1 MALGYT
7 DGGMYYAPK
16 RPPRADLEILTM
28 DRKIVLFDL
37 DTSDVNSGYDF
48 EINYDN
54 EGNIKKVTI
63 LADVN
68 EEVYGLYED
77 FDDDMNALDA
87 LVDDITMGYH
97 DYDDGDDLY
106 GDGRGYRG

>member
-1 MALGYT
+1 MAYI
-7 DGGMYYAPK
+7 DSSMYYAPK

-48 EINYDN
+48 EIDYDH

-77 FDDDMNALDA
+77 FDDDMEALDS
-87 LVDDITMGYH
+87 LVDDITMGYR
-97 DYDDGDDLY
+97 DYDDEDGLY

>member
-54 EGNIKKVTI
+54 DGNIKKVTI

-77 FDDDMNALDA
+77 FDDD
-87 LVDDITMGYH
+87 ITMGYH

>member
-7 DGGMYYAPK
+7 DGDMYYVPK

-48 EINYDN
+48 EISYDN
-54 EGNIKKVTI
+54 EGNITKVTI

-68 EEVYGLYED
+68 EDVYGLYED
-77 FDDDMNALDA
+77 FD
-87 LVDDITMGYH
+87 DDITMGYH

>member
-48 EINYDN
+48 EISYDN
-54 EGNIKKVTI
+54 EGNITKVTI

-68 EEVYGLYED
+68 EDVYGLYED
-77 FDDDMNALDA
+77 FDDD
-87 LVDDITMGYH
+87 ITMGKH
-97 DYDDGDDLY
+97 DYDDGDNLY

>member
-7 DGGMYYAPK
+7 DGGMYYVPK

-48 EINYDN
+48 EISYDN
-54 EGNIKKVTI
+54 EGNITKVTI

-68 EEVYGLYED
+68 EDVYGLYED
-77 FDDDMNALDA
+77 FDDD
-87 LVDDITMGYH
+87 ITMGYH
-97 DYDDGDDLY
+97 DDDGDDLY

>member
-7 DGGMYYAPK
+7 DGGMYYVPK

-48 EINYDN
+48 EISYDN
-54 EGNIKKVTI
+54 EGNITKVTI

-68 EEVYGLYED
+68 EDVYGLYED
-77 FDDDMNALDA
+77 FDDD
-87 LVDDITMGYH
+87 ITMGNH
-97 DYDDGDDLY
+97 DYDDGDNLY

>member
-1 MALGYT
+1 MAYI
-7 DGGMYYAPK
+7 DSSMYYAPK

-37 DTSDVNSGYDF
+37 DTSYVNSGYDF
-48 EINYDN
+48 EIDYDH

-68 EEVYGLYED
+68 EEVYGIYRD
-77 FDDDMNALDA
+77 FD
-87 LVDDITMGYH
+87 DDITMGYH
-97 DYDDGDDLY
+97 DYDDEDDLY